1 MLSIIVPVYNTEKY
15 LAKCLDSII
24 QALEKV
30 EIKTEVL
37 VINDGSTDNSKIVI
51 EKYKNEHPQL
61 IAAYD
66 KPNGGLSDVKNFG
79 LDHAKGEFISFID
92 SDDFVD
98 PEMFYDMMNGI
109 MNSSADAAVCDIK
122 LVYDD
127 KTERVWP
134 CTNSAKTDAFEAVID
149 MPMMASS
156 CNKIIRKSLFDG
168 IYFPKGINN
177 EDIAVTPI
185 VLGRTSKIVI
195 INKPYYNYYQR
206 SGSIQ
211 NEKQNIIKNS
221 LYAHQILA
229 LALYPVREQKF
240 GKRLKLLKEYMRR
253 IHNTFPDFWRNMAVL
268 SYGMYDGRNEKIF
281 KQLSIKLL
289 SHKCYFGVS
298 CFWSIVNMILKV

>member
-1 MLSIIVPVYNTEKY
+1 
-15 LAKCLDSII
+15 
-24 QALEKV
+24 
-30 EIKTEVL
+30 
-37 VINDGSTDNSKIVI
+37 
-51 EKYKNEHPQL
+51 
-61 IAAYD
+61 
-66 KPNGGLSDVKNFG
+66 
-79 LDHAKGEFISFID
+79 
-92 SDDFVD
+92 
-98 PEMFYDMMNGI
+98 MNGI
-109 MNSSADAAVCDIK
+109 MNSSSDAAVCDIK

-211 NEKQNIIKNS
+211 NGEFNERRFAILQTARLCIDNAAVLGKEKQNIIKNS